1 MLRVMMPLAALVMAT
16 APAAAQMLPGTVGGQ
31 PLPAGEWAVRLG
43 AGAAIGPAYPGG
55 RAIVGTAMPMI
66 DVAYRTALPGLD
78 TVYLNIRDGLG
89 AVVLRQG
96 MVSVQGGIGFAP
108 GRRERTSGQLRGMG
122 NLDAGGQGNVTV
134 RLDAG
139 PLGGFLR
146 AERAFG
152 GQEGMTL
159 TFGATG
165 RMRISES
172 IMLAATVSAQWA
184 DGAHMRE
191 WFGVSAAQSAR
202 SGLAAYRPVSG
213 MRQFNAGLMGLY
225 RLTPN
230 WDLTA
235 QLGVQHLLGDAARSP
250 IVRRE
255 TAPFGLLGV
264 SYRF

>member
-1 MLRVMMPLAALVMAT
+1 MLRLMMPLAALLGAT
-16 APAAAQMLPGTVGGQ
+16 PAAAQMLPGTVGGQ
-31 PLPAGEWAVRLG
+31 PLPAGQWAVRLG

-55 RAIVGTAMPMI
+55 RAIVGTALPMI
-66 DVAYRTALPGLD
+66 DVAYRAALPGLD
-78 TVYLNIRDGLG
+78 TVYLNVRDGLG

-108 GRRERTSGQLRGMG
+108 GRRERASAHLRGLG
-122 NLDAGGQGNVTV
+122 DLDASAQANVTM

-139 PLGGFLR
+139 PVGGFLR

-152 GQEGMTL
+152 GQEGTTL

-165 RMRISES
+165 RMRLSQS
-172 IMLAATVSAQWA
+172 MMLAATVSAQWA

-191 WFGVSAAQSAR
+191 WFGVTAAQSAR
-202 SGLAAYRPVSG
+202 SGLAAYRPGSG
-213 MRQFNAGLMGLY
+213 MRQFNAGLLGLY

-230 WDLTA
+230 WDVSA
-235 QLGVQHLLGDAARSP
+235 SVGVQHLLGDAARSP
-250 IVRRE
+250 VVQRQ
-255 TAPFGLLGV
+255 TAPFGLVGV